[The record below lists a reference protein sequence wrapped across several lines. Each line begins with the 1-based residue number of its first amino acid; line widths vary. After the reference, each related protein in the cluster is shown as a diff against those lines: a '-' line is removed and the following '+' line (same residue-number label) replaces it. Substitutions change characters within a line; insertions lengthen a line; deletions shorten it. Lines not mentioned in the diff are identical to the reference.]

1 MKITRQG
8 FIDLN
13 KYVFGIAA
21 FVYVNALFDARFI
34 QAVLICIAVV
44 SSAHLLRHK
53 RLTDLLLYT
62 PFAAGVFLLTF
73 VINVR
78 YLQPGV
84 IGVAGAALFSL
95 LHVQY
100 FSARPRMAA
109 AVWLVPL
116 GITLVTYNRPLC
128 TETPANEWLYTV
140 IALLLCMVPAGVLAL
155 GSPQEPVPKKPRLK
169 IVKTRIIVQIG
180 VFMLWA
186 WVTALAFI
194 KGSQVQLLF
203 WGLFN
208 VFTVALFPFL
218 FGRVLCG
225 WLCPNATM
233 QDALLKNL
241 HYTRPIQHIPR
252 ALDEQTHASAMYIS
266 GPVDQNAPYMPATLL
281 MAWFPMF
288 FLETIYDLTGKMWY
302 PVAFMYG
309 LMLLSLLLPWRKL
322 CAQFCWLSSY
332 RGLAGHNSLW
342 RLRFN
347 KSKCRQCKRCAAEE
361 ACPYYIDIRN
371 QDNEMPVTCCVCFSC
386 MESCPFDDV
395 ITFRRGTEERNRVKE
410 L

>member
-1 MKITRQG
+1 MQITRQR
-8 FIDLN
+8 FIDIN
-13 KYVFGIAA
+13 KYVFGGAA
-21 FVYVNALFDARFI
+21 LLYVNALFDARFI
-34 QAVLICIAVV
+34 QAALLCIAAVGTYN
-44 SSAHLLRHK
+44 LLRQK
-53 RLTDLLLYT
+53 RVKALIRYA
-62 PFAAGVFLLTF
+62 PIAAIVFGLTF

-78 YLQPGV
+78 YLQPGLIV
-84 IGVAGAALFSL
+84 VCGTALFSL
-95 LHVQY
+95 LHIQY
-100 FSARPRMAA
+100 FSARPRIAA
-109 AVWLVPL
+109 AVWGVPFAV
-116 GITLVTYNRPLC
+116 TLLTYSRPLC
-128 TETPANEWLYTV
+128 ATTPTSEWPY
-140 IALLLCMVPAGVLAL
+140 ILLTLTLCLIPACVFASGT
-155 GSPQEPVPKKPRLK
+155 SSEPVPKKPRLK
-169 IVKTRIIVQIG
+169 VVKTRIMVQTC

-186 WVTALAFI
+186 WVTAIAFI

-208 VFTVALFPFL
+208 VFTVALFPFF

-241 HYTRPIQHIPR
+241 HYTRPIQRIPQ
-252 ALDEQTHASAMYIS
+252 AIDEQTHASAMYIS
-266 GPVDQNAPYMPATLL
+266 GHIDQNAPYMPATLL

-347 KSKCRQCKRCAAEE
+347 RSKCRQCKRCAAEE

-386 MESCPFDDV
+386 MEACPFGDV
-395 ITFRRGTEERNRVKE
+395 ITFRRAPEERQRVKAF
-410 L
+410 